1 MPVVFNPV
9 SIPPEEGAEFE
20 LYGKE
25 DLKTPGNHF
34 FKEEENNAKR
44 AKLAAEWSNFK
55 YELADW
61 AKEYLA
67 IPSSSVKLTPTEWAL
82 RRFLRQKT
90 SYSRSYPLLLL
101 LGEVCLS
108 MPVSNAWPER
118 GASAVKRL
126 KTCLRNSQ
134 KKDMLESLLH
144 TTINGPPVERAEAL
158 INTAVA
164 MWKDKK
170 KLRKLSSSH
179 LESFSTE
186 NLEQDHHEIAEEL
199 KIPMMDLIN
208 FKEGQDEQP
217 RGCEEIVVELE

>member
-1 MPVVFNPV
+1 MPVVESFRIFDTV

-25 DLKTPGNHF
+25 DIKTLGNHF
-34 FKEEENNAKR
+34 FKGEENHAKH

-67 IPSSSVKLTPTEWAL
+67 IPSSSVKLTPIEWAL

-101 LGEVCLS
+101 VGEVRLS

-126 KTCLRNSQ
+126 KTRLRNSL

-144 TTINGPPVERAEAL
+144 ITINGPPVEKAEAL

-170 KLRKLSSSH
+170 KRRKLPSSH
-179 LESFSTE
+179 LE
-186 NLEQDHHEIAEEL
+186 
-199 KIPMMDLIN
+199 
-208 FKEGQDEQP
+208 
-217 RGCEEIVVELE
+217 